1 MQWKGV
7 TFVEINN
14 FCTFNIA
21 DQTFNLSTAKK
32 VTPFSRTIS
41 VLQIIYFEKVC
52 LSRDYS
58 SLFSSNLDYPLHPKP
73 RWSNS
78 RDFIISKLSSKNW
91 AERWNIHVI
100 FYMQWKGVTF
110 VGINNFCTFNI
121 ADQTFNLSTAK
132 KVTPFS
138 RTISVPQIIYYET
151 VCVSRDYSSLFSSNW
166 IILFTQI
173 RAVK

>member
-7 TFVEINN
+7 TFVE
-14 FCTFNIA
+14 
-21 DQTFNLSTAKK
+21 
-32 VTPFSRTIS
+32 
-41 VLQIIYFEKVC
+41 
-52 LSRDYS
+52 
-58 SLFSSNLDYPLHPKP
+58 
-73 RWSNS
+73 
-78 RDFIISKLSSKNW
+78 
-91 AERWNIHVI
+91 
-100 FYMQWKGVTF
+100 
-110 VGINNFCTFNI
+110 INNFCTFNI